1 VDGATVPNDNSLPGS
16 PGATDAVPLVNGA
29 APTNGA
35 GPGTPVRAAATAT
48 PAVRARTTLAGD
60 PDRDGPDRPRPTDPR
75 LRARPTYLLGRLL
88 RPNPGYRRVAA
99 WLERSPRA
107 LRLFTAAER
116 RSKEALFGC
125 QMCGQCALPATGYA
139 CPMSCPKQLR
149 NGPCGGV
156 SPEGNCEVYPTERC
170 VWVIAYER
178 AESAGHAADLALLQR
193 PVDRRQVGSSSWVN
207 YWLGRDEDLWTGDAG
222 LDAPSSI
229 RRTPVDLGL
238 PTVAPPR
245 RMTLAA
251 APAESEE
258 RAR

>member
-1 VDGATVPNDNSLPGS
+1 MPNDNSLPGS

-35 GPGTPVRAAATAT
+35 GPGTPVRVAATAA

-75 LRARPTYLLGRLL
+75 FRARPTYLLGRLL

-156 SPEGNCEVYPTERC
+156 APNGDCEVYPGQRC

-178 AESAGHAADLALLQR
+178 ADSAGHADDLARLQR
-193 PVDRRQVGSSSWVN
+193 PVDHRQTGASSWVN
-207 YWLGRDEDLWTGDAG
+207 YLLGRDDDLWTDDPG
-222 LDAPSSI
+222 LGQPPSVY
-229 RRTPVDLGL
+229 RAPVDLGL
-238 PTVAPPR
+238 PTVGPQR
-245 RMTLAA
+245 
-251 APAESEE
+251 
-258 RAR
+258 